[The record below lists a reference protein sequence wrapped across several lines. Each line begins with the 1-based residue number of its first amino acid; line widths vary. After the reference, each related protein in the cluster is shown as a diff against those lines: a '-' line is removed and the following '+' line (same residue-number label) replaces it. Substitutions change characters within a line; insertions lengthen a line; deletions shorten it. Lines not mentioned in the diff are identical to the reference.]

1 MTQPVMRGATYEDLL
16 RIPENLIA
24 ELIDGE
30 IYTAPRPGSPHA
42 VAASVLGS
50 LLLPPFHLGHGG
62 PGGWWILDEPELH
75 LRRDAFVPDLGGWRR
90 ETTPVCPNTSGTDVA
105 PDWLCEIL
113 SPGNAG
119 YDRVKKV
126 PKYARNGVEH
136 VWIVDPIARTL
147 EVYRLNGEHYLLVST
162 HEADE
167 RIRVEPFDAVE
178 LDLELLW
185 LSA

>member
-1 MTQPVMRGATYEDLL
+1 VAGATYDDLL
-16 RIPENLIA
+16 RFPEHVIA

-30 IYTAPRPGSPHA
+30 IYTPSRPASPHSF
-42 VAASVLGS
+42 AASVLS
-50 LLLPPFHLGHGG
+50 ALLGAPFQLGLRG
-62 PGGWWILDEPELH
+62 PGGWWIRNKPELH
-75 LRRDAFVPDLGGWRR
+75 LRNDAFVPDVVGWRR
-90 ETTPVCPNTSGTDVA
+90 DITPTCPNTSGTDIP
-105 PDWLCEIL
+105 PDWLCEVL
-113 SPGNAG
+113 SPSNAG

-167 RIRVEPFDAVE
+167 RVKIEPFDAVE
-178 LDLELLW
+178 LDLALLW
-185 LSA
+185 LPK

>member
-1 MTQPVMRGATYEDLL
+1 MTQPVVRGATYEDLL

-42 VAASVLGS
+42 YASSVLGTI
-50 LLLPPFHLGHGG
+50 LGGPFQLGLAG

-75 LRRDAFVPDLGGWRR
+75 LRRDAFVPDLAGWRR
-90 ETTPVCPNTSGTDVA
+90 ETTPVCTSGTDIA
-105 PDWLCEIL
+105 PDWLCEVL

-136 VWIVDPIARTL
+136 VWIIDPIARTL

-162 HEADE
+162 HEAEE
-167 RIRVEPFDAVE
+167 RVRIEPFDVVE
-178 LDLELLW
+178 LDLALLW
-185 LSA
+185 LPA

>member
-16 RIPENLIA
+16 RIPDNLIA

-42 VAASVLGS
+42 YASSVLGT
-50 LLLPPFHLGHGG
+50 LLGGPFQLGQGG

-75 LRRDAFVPDLGGWRR
+75 LRRDAFVPDLAGWRR
-90 ETTPVCPNTSGTDVA
+90 ETTPACPNTSGTDIV
-105 PDWLCEIL
+105 PDWLCELL

-126 PKYARNGVEH
+126 PKYARNSVEY
-136 VWIVDPIARTL
+136 VWIIDPIARTL
-147 EVYRLNGEHYLLVST
+147 EVYRLNGEHYLLLTT
-162 HEADE
+162 HEANE
-167 RIRVEPFDAVE
+167 HARVEPFEDVE
-178 LDLELLW
+178 LDLGLLW
-185 LSA
+185 LPE